1 MIKSFSMSNYISATL
16 SAADQQ
22 KIMNHLAEIRKI
34 LSFSINLTSAQKR
47 SMPMLN
53 DGRRPFA
60 EKCMSYATNDPRIVP
75 PYTDLEELKADLA
88 LYDVISPVEMEA
100 ASVAEMI
107 SNIRMAAGSDAY
119 VASLSIYNSAKG
131 AAKLGLPGTKAIA
144 DELSKLFDSQ
154 GKNTKPEVV
163 TNN

>member
-1 MIKSFSMSNYISATL
+1 MSNYISAAL
-16 SAADQQ
+16 SAEDQQ
-22 KIMNHLAEIRKI
+22 KIMSHFAEIRKI
-34 LSFSINLTSAQKR
+34 LSFSISLTAAQKK

-60 EKCMSYATNDPRIVP
+60 EKCMSYAANDARIVP
-75 PYTDLEELKADLA
+75 PYTDLTELKVDLA
-88 LYDVISPVEMEA
+88 LYDMVGPVEMEA

-131 AAKLGLPGTKAIA
+131 AAKLGLPGSKAIA
-144 DELSKLFDSQ
+144 DELSKLFDYQ
-154 GKNTKPEVV
+154 GKSVKTDVV

>member
-1 MIKSFSMSNYISATL
+1 MSNYISAAL
-16 SAADQQ
+16 SAEDQQ
-22 KIMNHLAEIRKI
+22 RILGHLAEIRKI
-34 LSFSINLTSAQKR
+34 LSFSINLTSTQKR

-60 EKCMSYATNDPRIVP
+60 EKCMSFAANDARIVP
-75 PYTDLEELKADLA
+75 PYTDVSALKEDLA
-88 LYDVISPVEMEA
+88 LYDMIGPIEMES

-131 AAKLGLPGTKAIA
+131 AAKLGLPGSKAIV
-144 DELSKLFDSQ
+144 DELSKLFESQ
-154 GKNTKPEVV
+154 GKTAKSEVAGS
-163 TNN
+163 N

>member
-1 MIKSFSMSNYISATL
+1 MSNYISAAL
-16 SAADQQ
+16 SAEDQQ
-22 KIMNHLAEIRKI
+22 RILGHLAEIRKI
-34 LSFSINLTSAQKR
+34 LSFSINLTSTQKR

-60 EKCMSYATNDPRIVP
+60 EKCMSFAANDARIVP
-75 PYTDLEELKADLA
+75 PYTDLSALKEDLA
-88 LYDVISPVEMEA
+88 LYDMIGPIEMES

-131 AAKLGLPGTKAIA
+131 AAKLGLPGSKAIV
-144 DELSKLFDSQ
+144 DELSKLFESQ
-154 GKNTKPEVV
+154 GKTAKSEVAGS
-163 TNN
+163 N